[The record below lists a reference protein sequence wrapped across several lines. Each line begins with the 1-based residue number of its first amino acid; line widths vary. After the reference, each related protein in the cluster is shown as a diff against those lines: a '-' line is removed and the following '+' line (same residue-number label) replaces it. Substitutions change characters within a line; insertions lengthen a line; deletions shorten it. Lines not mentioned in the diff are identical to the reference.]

1 MTAPVT
7 EIHDEKTLRAGIRP
21 LVFPRSLAIV
31 GASERNLRP
40 IEGAH
45 AGGRDVVLV
54 NPNRTEIAGRP
65 CIPSIAAAPFAPELA
80 LLLVSHTRVVDAL
93 RDGLAAGVR
102 SFIVP
107 GVGAEAGADGPGL
120 IAELGALAREA
131 GAAFVGP
138 NCMGVAC
145 PGGPSTW
152 IGTVPDTF
160 LPGHVAVVVQSGS
173 VGDAFIACG
182 PRIGFRCVV
191 SSGGE
196 ASRDAADLLG
206 FLVGD
211 DGTHA
216 IGLFLETVRRP
227 GAFMAALE
235 RAAEREKPVVCLKVG
250 RSEAAARA
258 TLAHTGA
265 LVGSARAFSAVLR
278 RCGAIEVEDLH
289 DMFETLEVLG
299 RGRRPAGRRVAA
311 VSESGG
317 ECALLA
323 DQGDA
328 VGLPFEPLP
337 ESVAAA
343 LRAEFP
349 NFITPGNP
357 LDAWAIA
364 DETVVYPR
372 SLSLLA
378 KSGAYDILLAQVD
391 LSRFRGASEEV
402 WCEMIVR
409 SLADA
414 VEGTGVVPAVT
425 SVHATDPPDRIATL
439 ARDRDLPLLRGT
451 AHGLRA
457 LAAVARWKPR
467 PRAEIGDPVDLAG
480 LLRDGLLP
488 EHESALVLERY
499 GIGFAPR
506 RRAASPEEA
515 AQAAAEIGCPVVVKV
530 DGPAHKAAGGG
541 VALGIG
547 TPEAAARAAGRL
559 GGRVLVARQLPGGI
573 EVLCGMAR
581 DREYGP
587 VVAVGL
593 GGAAVEALSLAAVCL
608 APIDPELAR
617 ELVRDAPGLAA
628 IASDEALDALAG
640 VVVAVGRLAT
650 EHPEIAACDIN
661 PLILSAD
668 DATAVDA
675 LVVVD
680 LRSAT

>member
-1 MTAPVT
+1 M
-7 EIHDEKTLRAGIRP
+7 
-21 LVFPRSLAIV
+21 
-31 GASERNLRP
+31 
-40 IEGAH
+40 
-45 AGGRDVVLV
+45 
-54 NPNRTEIAGRP
+54 
-65 CIPSIAAAPFAPELA
+65 
-80 LLLVSHTRVVDAL
+80 
-93 RDGLAAGVR
+93 
-102 SFIVP
+102 
-107 GVGAEAGADGPGL
+107 
-120 IAELGALAREA
+120 
-131 GAAFVGP
+131 
-138 NCMGVAC
+138 
-145 PGGPSTW
+145 
-152 IGTVPDTF
+152 
-160 LPGHVAVVVQSGS
+160 
-173 VGDAFIACG
+173 
-182 PRIGFRCVV
+182 
-191 SSGGE
+191 
-196 ASRDAADLLG
+196 
-206 FLVGD
+206 
-211 DGTHA
+211 
-216 IGLFLETVRRP
+216 
-227 GAFMAALE
+227 
-235 RAAEREKPVVCLKVG
+235 
-250 RSEAAARA
+250 
-258 TLAHTGA
+258 
-265 LVGSARAFSAVLR
+265 
-278 RCGAIEVEDLH
+278 
-289 DMFETLEVLG
+289 
-299 RGRRPAGRRVAA
+299 
-311 VSESGG
+311 
-317 ECALLA
+317 
-323 DQGDA
+323 
-328 VGLPFEPLP
+328 GLPFEPLP

-668 DATAVDA
+668 GATAVDA